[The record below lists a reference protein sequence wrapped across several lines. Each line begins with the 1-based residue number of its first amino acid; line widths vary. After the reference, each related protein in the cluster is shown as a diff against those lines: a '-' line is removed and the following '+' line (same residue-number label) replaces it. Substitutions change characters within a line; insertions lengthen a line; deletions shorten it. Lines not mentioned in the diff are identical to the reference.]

1 MKRLFWILAAAA
13 CLAAAPVNAAEEEV
27 AVVGRITE
35 IAGGELLRYDPDAGE
50 WVALVPDSP
59 FGIDDALFTDERA
72 RAEILIPNGT
82 LVRLDDY
89 TQILCLSLQERLT
102 HIQLSDGRVRVVSRA
117 NGADIEVQTAF
128 GRLRLAAGAAADI
141 AVDGQQATVTAVDG
155 IVEALAQNG
164 DRYAVQTGD
173 SLSLADGRVAS
184 VATVPPSAWTDWN
197 RSRDRIWAARNGS
210 AESSRRLPA
219 PLAPYAYEL
228 DAYGE
233 WRRVY
238 YSGAY
243 HWLWHPTRVVVG
255 WSPFTYG
262 RWVTWYGDPCWIP
275 AEPFGYVTHHYGS
288 WEFLGG
294 LWFWVPPNLGIGISL
309 RHGWYPGRVG
319 WVSYG
324 GFIGWYPLLWNEPW
338 YARRHWGLHSYPYAR
353 YRHGRHHHAPRA
365 VVVAHRHFY
374 QSRSYAAHRHRH
386 IAAHRFQP
394 ERGPHE
400 LAPLRQD
407 RRRFYA
413 KGTPAVRVPA
423 PSVTRGVRQRIESK
437 RHHPALFGSTVGEKP
452 GAPPRRATIGGPRS
466 DPRSGVEGR
475 SMARSPRMT
484 PPEQPDRLHR
494 PAAPSGR
501 PERLH
506 PPSGPD
512 IRRRGVGPPTSSRQ
526 MRPLPPPPARLGGK
540 SPDRPRTAPR
550 VIEKPPR
557 RYPSQARA
565 VRERPMVSPQPRQ
578 VEPAPPV
585 IQWRHEN
592 AERQPRQRMERA
604 GILSRQQAVPSQ
616 RQPRIHPPPARPRM
630 QNPAASSAS
639 SQRPA
644 PSPRRQSPGSSSLG
658 RQGQG
663 RVLQSAQ
670 RPDMKGGAVSS
681 PPRERSPI
689 SPRPRPIVSHRPPS
703 EQQPGVSISAPQ
715 QELQRPALSRRHL
728 GGRLPHRGGD
738 MPRPGRAP

>member
-1 MKRLFWILAAAA
+1 MKRLFWLLAVAV
-13 CLAAAPVNAAEEEV
+13 CPAAAPVIAAGEEV

-59 FGIDDALFTDERA
+59 FGIDDALYTDERA

-102 HIQLSDGRVRVVSRA
+102 HIQLSDGRVQVVSRA

-164 DRYAVQTGD
+164 DRYTVQTGD

-255 WSPFTYG
+255 WSPFSHG

-294 LWFWVPPNLGIGISL
+294 LWFWVPPNPGIGISL

-338 YARRHWGLHSYPYAR
+338 YARRHWGPYSYPYAR

-365 VVVAHRHFY
+365 VVVAYDQFHR
-374 QSRSYAAHRHRH
+374 SRSYASARYGHFE
-386 IAAHRFQP
+386 AHRFQP
-394 ERGPHE
+394 TRGPYE

-437 RHHPALFGSTVGEKP
+437 RHHPALFGPTVGEKP

-466 DPRSGVEGR
+466 DPRPRVEGR
-475 SMARSPRMT
+475 SMERSPRMT

-494 PAAPSGR
+494 PATPSGH

-512 IRRRGVGPPTSSRQ
+512 IRRHGVSPPAASRQ
-526 MRPLPPPPARLGGK
+526 MKPLPPPPARLGGK

-557 RYPSQARA
+557 RSPSQPRA
-565 VRERPMVSPQPRQ
+565 VRERPVVSPQPRQ

-604 GILSRQQAVPSQ
+604 GTLLRQQAVSSQ

-639 SQRPA
+639 RQRPA
-644 PSPRRQSPGSSSLG
+644 PSMARQPTAPSGSGRRERPSVQAP
-658 RQGQG
+658 
-663 RVLQSAQ
+663 Q
-670 RPDMKGGAVSS
+670 RGVMKAPAESS
-681 PPRERSPI
+681 PPPQRPLLPSRPGQMV
-689 SPRPRPIVSHRPPS
+689 SPRPQPE
-703 EQQPGVSISAPQ
+703 EQPVISTQSPQ
-715 QELQRPALSRRHL
+715 QRQRPTVSSRHH
-728 GGRLPHRGGD
+728 GGRSPYRGGD
-738 MPRPGRAP
+738 ILRPGRTP